1 MKIMLF
7 ENDLLSATYIEE
19 MLKKNGHLVILA
31 KDGGN
36 MPEML
41 RDNPVDLV
49 ITDIFLDNVS
59 GLQIVL
65 DVKEHAPEVKVL
77 AISGGGDKLN
87 YDYLDYA
94 LEFGAD
100 AVLRKPLEESR
111 LTTVLDT
118 MSAPA
123 PPGI

>member
-1 MKIMLF
+1 MLF
-7 ENDLLSATYIEE
+7 ENDQVSASFIAELLR
-19 MLKKNGHLVILA
+19 KRGHVVTLA

-41 RDNPVDLV
+41 RNNPVDMV

-65 DVKEHAPEVKVL
+65 DVKEHAPGVKVL
-77 AISGGGDKLN
+77 AISGGGGRQS

-100 AVLRKPLEESR
+100 AVMRKPLEEAR
-111 LTTVLDT
+111 LTSLLNT
-118 MSAPA
+118 MTGHPVREA
-123 PPGI
+123 